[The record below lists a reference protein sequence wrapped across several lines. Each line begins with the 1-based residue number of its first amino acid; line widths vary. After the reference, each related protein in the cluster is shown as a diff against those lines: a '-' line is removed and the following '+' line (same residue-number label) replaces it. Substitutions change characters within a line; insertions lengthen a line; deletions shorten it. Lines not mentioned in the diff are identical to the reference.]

1 GGIHAAAGSLTRTD
15 RPFYPVDILL
25 GDQAFEAGADG
36 FERVDDRDVFAVDVA
51 RQRRSRVEEYAGQVE
66 ARGGHEHARQALI
79 ASGQQHRAVEAFGA
93 HDPFDGVRD
102 DFAADQGIVHALV
115 AQGDAVGDRDRAEFQ
130 RVSLGGVHAVF
141 DTFG

>member
-25 GDQAFEAGADG
+25 GDQTLEAGADG
-36 FERVDDRDVFAVDVA
+36 FERVDDRDVFAVDIA

-93 HDPFDGVRD
+93 HDRVDGVRHA
-102 DFAADQGIVHALV
+102 FAADQGIVHSLRALGV
-115 AQGDAVGDRDRAEFQ
+115 AVWERDCAE
-130 RVSLGGVHAVF
+130 LHL
-141 DTFG
+141 